1 MYYELSKREKKIA
14 RQCIDK
20 GLHIAYTEALEE
32 AGLVISDWHSEKINT
47 RDAYMRLYNVIK
59 EHDYAIARRYNSLS
73 GSRWLGVVAQL
84 FAEKKITEDDISD
97 LSEETR
103 NVIYMWAR

>member
-32 AGLVISDWHSEKINT
+32 AGLVISDWHSEKLNT